1 MTQRGLRLPGA
12 RFLIHL
18 EDARTER
25 RRVPEISHS
34 RRLRPVYLWRVAVN
48 NWRGPRN
55 RPNLDRRAVETA
67 APAQLHRTA
76 TQEMTLAEQVEVE
89 VRQERGLTG
98 SQEQPATPPAGYW
111 LTHAA
116 PPLVVMAIIFWLGS
130 DRGSAD
136 QTGGAIARL
145 LHFLAPDLY
154 ARLSPASLE
163 TINVVFRKGGHFC
176 GYGLLGL
183 LNARALRARIPGS
196 KAALTAWAAAT
207 LWAAVDEYH
216 QSYSPTRGP
225 SAADVLLDSIGA
237 ACWIT
242 MYARTKDER
251 DRKGRVRDQRD
262 TR

>member
-1 MTQRGLRLPGA
+1 M
-12 RFLIHL
+12 
-18 EDARTER
+18 
-25 RRVPEISHS
+25 
-34 RRLRPVYLWRVAVN
+34 
-48 NWRGPRN
+48 
-55 RPNLDRRAVETA
+55 
-67 APAQLHRTA
+67 PAQLHRTA
-76 TQEMTLAEQVEVE
+76 PQEMTLAEQVEVE
-89 VRQERGLTG
+89 VRQERGSTG
-98 SQEQPATPPAGYW
+98 AQEQPATPPAGYW
-111 LTHAA
+111 LTHGA

-145 LHFLAPDLY
+145 LRFLAPDLY

-183 LNARALRARIPGS
+183 LNARALRARIPPTAGS
-196 KAALTAWAAAT
+196 KAALAAWAAAT

-216 QSYSPTRGP
+216 QSYSPTRGS

-242 MYARTKDER
+242 LYLRTKDKT
-251 DRKGRVRDQRD
+251 DRKGPVREQRD